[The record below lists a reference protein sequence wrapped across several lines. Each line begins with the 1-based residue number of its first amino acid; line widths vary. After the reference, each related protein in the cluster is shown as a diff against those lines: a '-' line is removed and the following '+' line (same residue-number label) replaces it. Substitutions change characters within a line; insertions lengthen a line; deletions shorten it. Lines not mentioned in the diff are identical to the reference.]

1 MGHVILRDGLGGSVS
16 NIELIVGRE
25 RIREISRHF
34 LDNLAVYSVK
44 LLDQYP
50 GPGEHKTMPA
60 PAIAIYPKLERKHGK
75 TKEKAYRSLLEEH
88 LR

>member
-1 MGHVILRDGLGGSVS
+1 VILRDGLGGSMS
-16 NIELIVGRE
+16 DIELIVGRE
-25 RIREISRHF
+25 RIRETSHYS
-34 LDNLAVYSVK
+34 LDYLANYSVK

-75 TKEKAYRSLLEEH
+75 TKEKAYRSLLKEH